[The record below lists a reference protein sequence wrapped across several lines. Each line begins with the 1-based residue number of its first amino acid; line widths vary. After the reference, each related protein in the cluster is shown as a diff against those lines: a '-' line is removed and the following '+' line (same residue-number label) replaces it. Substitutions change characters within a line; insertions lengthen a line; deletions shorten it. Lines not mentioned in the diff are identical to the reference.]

1 MRVRNVALTEGTIWK
16 KLLIF
21 ALPLMLSNFLQQ
33 LYNTADLLIV
43 GRFIGTEAQAAVG
56 ATGSLSNMLIGFFI
70 GLSTGCAVVV
80 AQMYGAEDEDGLYR
94 MVHSSMSIT
103 LVSGVVLSVAGFF
116 LSTPLL
122 RLMNTPEEILADA
135 SVYLRIFF
143 AGSIPSLLYNMGAGI
158 LRSVGDSKRPF
169 YFLAVSSITNILLD
183 LLFIAVFGW
192 GVAGAAWATVISQ
205 IIAAVLVMMSLSK
218 TDESYRLY
226 LRDIAFHG
234 PVGKRALKI
243 GVPAGLQSVLI
254 SGSNVIIQ
262 TAVNGF
268 GTLAVAGYA
277 AAGRIDGFVWVT
289 LNAVAL
295 AAMTFMGQN
304 IGARKIERAKK
315 GLRQAIVL
323 VVIVSGGLGAFF
335 LIFAGPLAALF
346 NPDPAVTFYIRRVML
361 YILSIYWLFGINE
374 VIGGALRGVGR
385 SMVPMLVTLICMSG
399 FRVFWV
405 YVILP
410 LNRTFDFMLLA
421 YPLSYIL
428 TIIVY
433 LIYMKMV
440 DWLPKSEETEPSEEI
455 ENIEANA

>member
-94 MVHSSMSIT
+94 MVHSSMSIA

-192 GVAGAAWATVISQ
+192 GVAGAAWATVISN

-218 TDESYRLY
+218 TDESYKLY

-243 GVPAGLQSVLI
+243 GVPTGLQSVLI

-304 IGARKIERAKK
+304 IGAGKIERAKK

-346 NPDPAVTFYIRRVML
+346 NPDPAVTFYIRQVML

>member
-1 MRVRNVALTEGTIWK
+1 MRVRNVALTEGTIWR

-33 LYNTADLLIV
+33 LYNTADLLII

-94 MVHSSMSIT
+94 MVHSSMSIA

-192 GVAGAAWATVISQ
+192 GVAGAAWATVISN

-218 TDESYRLY
+218 TDESYKLY

-243 GVPAGLQSVLI
+243 GVPTGLQSVLI

-304 IGARKIERAKK
+304 IGAGKIERAKK
-315 GLRQAIVL
+315 GLRQAIIL

-346 NPDPAVTFYIRRVML
+346 NPDPAVTFYIRQVML

>member
-33 LYNTADLLIV
+33 LYNTADLLII

-94 MVHSSMSIT
+94 MVHSSMSIA

-192 GVAGAAWATVISQ
+192 GVAGAAWATVISN

-218 TDESYRLY
+218 TDESYKLY

-304 IGARKIERAKK
+304 IGAGKIERAKK

-346 NPDPAVTFYIRRVML
+346 NPDPAVTFYIRQVML

>member
-94 MVHSSMSIT
+94 MVHSSMSIA

-192 GVAGAAWATVISQ
+192 GVVGAAWATVISH

-218 TDESYRLY
+218 TDESYKLY

-295 AAMTFMGQN
+295 AAMTFMGQT
-304 IGARKIERAKK
+304 IGAGKIERAKK

-346 NPDPAVTFYIRRVML
+346 NPDPAVTFYIRQVML

-421 YPLSYIL
+421 YPLSYVL

-433 LIYMKMV
+433 LIYMKRV
-440 DWLPKSEETEPSEEI
+440 DWLPKREEIEPIEEI

>member
-1 MRVRNVALTEGTIWK
+1 MRVRNVALTEGTIWR

-33 LYNTADLLIV
+33 LYNTADLLII

-94 MVHSSMSIT
+94 MVHSSMSIA
-103 LVSGVVLSVAGFF
+103 LVSGVVLSVAGLF

-192 GVAGAAWATVISQ
+192 GVAGAAWATVISN

-218 TDESYRLY
+218 TDESYKLY

-304 IGARKIERAKK
+304 IGAGKIERAKK
-315 GLRQAIVL
+315 GLRQAIIL

-421 YPLSYIL
+421 YPLSYVL

-433 LIYMKMV
+433 LIYMKRV
-440 DWLPKSEETEPSEEI
+440 DWLPKREEIEPIEEI

>member
-1 MRVRNVALTEGTIWK
+1 ME

-94 MVHSSMSIT
+94 MVHSSMSIA

-192 GVAGAAWATVISQ
+192 GVAGAAWATVISH
-205 IIAAVLVMMSLSK
+205 IIAAVLVMMSLSE
-218 TDESYRLY
+218 TDESYKLY

-254 SGSNVIIQ
+254 SGS
-262 TAVNGF
+262 
-268 GTLAVAGYA
+268 
-277 AAGRIDGFVWVT
+277 
-289 LNAVAL
+289 
-295 AAMTFMGQN
+295 M
-304 IGARKIERAKK
+304 
-315 GLRQAIVL
+315 
-323 VVIVSGGLGAFF
+323 
-335 LIFAGPLAALF
+335 
-346 NPDPAVTFYIRRVML
+346 
-361 YILSIYWLFGINE
+361 
-374 VIGGALRGVGR
+374 
-385 SMVPMLVTLICMSG
+385 
-399 FRVFWV
+399 
-405 YVILP
+405 
-410 LNRTFDFMLLA
+410 
-421 YPLSYIL
+421 
-428 TIIVY
+428 
-433 LIYMKMV
+433 
-440 DWLPKSEETEPSEEI
+440 
-455 ENIEANA
+455 

>member
-94 MVHSSMSIT
+94 MVHSSMSIA

-192 GVAGAAWATVISQ
+192 GVVGAAWATVISH

-218 TDESYRLY
+218 TDESYKLY

-243 GVPAGLQSVLI
+243 GVPTGLQSVLI

-304 IGARKIERAKK
+304 IGAGKIERAKK
-315 GLRQAIVL
+315 GLRQAIIL

>member
-94 MVHSSMSIT
+94 MVHSSMSIA

-192 GVAGAAWATVISQ
+192 GVVGAAWATVISH

-304 IGARKIERAKK
+304 IGAGKIERAKK
-315 GLRQAIVL
+315 GLRQAIIL

-346 NPDPAVTFYIRRVML
+346 NPDPAVTFYIRQVML

>member
-94 MVHSSMSIT
+94 MVHSSMSIA

-192 GVAGAAWATVISQ
+192 GVVGAAWATVISH

-218 TDESYRLY
+218 TDESYKLY

-243 GVPAGLQSVLI
+243 GVPTGLQSVLI

-304 IGARKIERAKK
+304 IGAGKIERAKK

-346 NPDPAVTFYIRRVML
+346 NPDPAVTFYIRQVML

-421 YPLSYIL
+421 YPLSYVL

-433 LIYMKMV
+433 LIYMKRV
-440 DWLPKSEETEPSEEI
+440 DWLPKREEIEPIEEI

>member
-94 MVHSSMSIT
+94 MVHSSMSIA

-192 GVAGAAWATVISQ
+192 GVVGAAWATVISH

-218 TDESYRLY
+218 TDESYKLY

-243 GVPAGLQSVLI
+243 GVPTGLQSVLI

-304 IGARKIERAKK
+304 IGAGKIERAKK

-421 YPLSYIL
+421 YPLSYVL

-433 LIYMKMV
+433 LIYMKRV
-440 DWLPKSEETEPSEEI
+440 DWLPKREEIDPIEEI

>member
-94 MVHSSMSIT
+94 MVHSSMSIA

-192 GVAGAAWATVISQ
+192 GVAGAAWATVISN

-218 TDESYRLY
+218 TDESYKLY

-243 GVPAGLQSVLI
+243 GVPTGLQSVLI

-304 IGARKIERAKK
+304 IGAGKIERAKK
-315 GLRQAIVL
+315 GLRQAIIL

-346 NPDPAVTFYIRRVML
+346 NPDPAVTFYIRQVML

>member
-70 GLSTGCAVVV
+70 GLSIGCAVVV

-94 MVHSSMSIT
+94 MVHSSMSIA

-192 GVAGAAWATVISQ
+192 GVAGAAWATVISH

-218 TDESYRLY
+218 TDESYKLY

-243 GVPAGLQSVLI
+243 GVPTGLQSVLI

-304 IGARKIERAKK
+304 IGAGKIERAKK

-346 NPDPAVTFYIRRVML
+346 NPDPAVTFYIRQVML

-440 DWLPKSEETEPSEEI
+440 DWLPKREEIEPIEEI

>member
-94 MVHSSMSIT
+94 MVHSSMSIA

-192 GVAGAAWATVISQ
+192 GVVGAAWATVISH

-218 TDESYRLY
+218 TDESYKLY

-243 GVPAGLQSVLI
+243 GVPTGLQSVLI

-304 IGARKIERAKK
+304 IGAGKIERAKK

-346 NPDPAVTFYIRRVML
+346 NPDPAVTFYIRQVML

-440 DWLPKSEETEPSEEI
+440 DWLPKREEIEPSEEI

>member
-33 LYNTADLLIV
+33 LYNTADLLII

-94 MVHSSMSIT
+94 MVHSSMSIA

-192 GVAGAAWATVISQ
+192 GVAGAAWATVISN

-218 TDESYRLY
+218 TDESYKLY

-243 GVPAGLQSVLI
+243 GVPTGLQSVLI

-304 IGARKIERAKK
+304 IGAGKIERAKK

-346 NPDPAVTFYIRRVML
+346 NPDPAVTFYIRQVML

>member
-94 MVHSSMSIT
+94 MVHSSMSIA

-192 GVAGAAWATVISQ
+192 GVVGAAWATVISN

-218 TDESYRLY
+218 TDESYKLY

-243 GVPAGLQSVLI
+243 GVPTGLQSVLI

-304 IGARKIERAKK
+304 IGAGNIERARR
-315 GLRQAIVL
+315 GLRQATIL
-323 VVIVSGGLGAFF
+323 VVIISGGLGAFF

-421 YPLSYIL
+421 YPLSYVL

-433 LIYMKMV
+433 LIYMKRV
-440 DWLPKSEETEPSEEI
+440 DWLPKREEIEPIEEI

>member
-1 MRVRNVALTEGTIWK
+1 MRVRNVALTEGTIWR

-33 LYNTADLLIV
+33 LYNTADLLII

-94 MVHSSMSIT
+94 MVHSSMSIA

-192 GVAGAAWATVISQ
+192 GVVGAAWATVISH

-218 TDESYRLY
+218 TDESYKLY

-304 IGARKIERAKK
+304 IGAGKIERAKK

-346 NPDPAVTFYIRRVML
+346 NPDPAVTFYIRQVML

-421 YPLSYIL
+421 YPLSYVL

-433 LIYMKMV
+433 LIYMKRV
-440 DWLPKSEETEPSEEI
+440 DWLPKREEIEPIEEI

>member
-1 MRVRNVALTEGTIWK
+1 
-16 KLLIF
+16 
-21 ALPLMLSNFLQQ
+21 
-33 LYNTADLLIV
+33 
-43 GRFIGTEAQAAVG
+43 
-56 ATGSLSNMLIGFFI
+56 
-70 GLSTGCAVVV
+70 
-80 AQMYGAEDEDGLYR
+80 
-94 MVHSSMSIT
+94 
-103 LVSGVVLSVAGFF
+103 
-116 LSTPLL
+116 
-122 RLMNTPEEILADA
+122 
-135 SVYLRIFF
+135 
-143 AGSIPSLLYNMGAGI
+143 
-158 LRSVGDSKRPF
+158 
-169 YFLAVSSITNILLD
+169 
-183 LLFIAVFGW
+183 
-192 GVAGAAWATVISQ
+192 
-205 IIAAVLVMMSLSK
+205 MMSLSK
-218 TDESYRLY
+218 TDESYKLY

-243 GVPAGLQSVLI
+243 GVPTGLQSVLI

-304 IGARKIERAKK
+304 IGAGNIERARR
-315 GLRQAIVL
+315 GLRQATIL
-323 VVIVSGGLGAFF
+323 VVIISGGLGAFF

-346 NPDPAVTFYIRRVML
+346 NPDPADTFYIRRVML

-421 YPLSYIL
+421 YPLSYVL

-433 LIYMKMV
+433 LIYMKRL
-440 DWLPKSEETEPSEEI
+440 DWLPKREEIEPIEEI

>member
-33 LYNTADLLIV
+33 LYNTADLLII

-94 MVHSSMSIT
+94 MVHSSMSIA

-192 GVAGAAWATVISQ
+192 GVVGAAWATVISH

-218 TDESYRLY
+218 TDESYKLY

-243 GVPAGLQSVLI
+243 GVPTGLQSVLI

-304 IGARKIERAKK
+304 IGAGKIERAKK

-346 NPDPAVTFYIRRVML
+346 NPDPAVTFYIRQVML

-410 LNRTFDFMLLA
+410 LNRTSDFMLLA

-440 DWLPKSEETEPSEEI
+440 DWLPKREEIEPIEEI

>member
-94 MVHSSMSIT
+94 MVHSSMSIA

-192 GVAGAAWATVISQ
+192 GVVGAAWATVISH

-218 TDESYRLY
+218 TDESYKLY

-243 GVPAGLQSVLI
+243 GVPTGLQSVLI

-304 IGARKIERAKK
+304 IGAGKIERAKK

-421 YPLSYIL
+421 YPLSYVL

-433 LIYMKMV
+433 LIYMKRV
-440 DWLPKSEETEPSEEI
+440 DWLPKREEIEPIEEI

>member
-94 MVHSSMSIT
+94 MVHSSMSIA

-192 GVAGAAWATVISQ
+192 GVVGAAWATVISH

-218 TDESYRLY
+218 TDESYKLY

-243 GVPAGLQSVLI
+243 GVPTGLQSVLI

-262 TAVNGF
+262 AAVNGF

-304 IGARKIERAKK
+304 IGAGKIERAKK
-315 GLRQAIVL
+315 GLRQAIIL

>member
-33 LYNTADLLIV
+33 LYNTADLLII

-94 MVHSSMSIT
+94 MVHSSMSIA

-192 GVAGAAWATVISQ
+192 GVAGAAWATVISN

-218 TDESYRLY
+218 TDESYKLY

-304 IGARKIERAKK
+304 IGAGKIERAKK

-346 NPDPAVTFYIRRVML
+346 NPDPAVTFYIRQVML

-440 DWLPKSEETEPSEEI
+440 DWLPKREEIEPIEEI

>member
-33 LYNTADLLIV
+33 LYNTADLLII

-94 MVHSSMSIT
+94 MVHSSMSIA

-192 GVAGAAWATVISQ
+192 GVAGAAWATVISN

-218 TDESYRLY
+218 TDESYKLY

-304 IGARKIERAKK
+304 IGAGKIERAKK

-346 NPDPAVTFYIRRVML
+346 NPDPAVTFYIRQVML

-410 LNRTFDFMLLA
+410 LNRTSDFMLLA

>member
-1 MRVRNVALTEGTIWK
+1 MRLRNVALTEGTIWK
-16 KLLIF
+16 QLLIF

-33 LYNTADLLIV
+33 LYNTGDLLIV
-43 GRFIGTEAQAAVG
+43 GRFIGTQAQAAVG
-56 ATGSLSNMLIGFFI
+56 ATGSLANMLIGFFI

-94 MVHSSMSIT
+94 MVHSSMSIA

-122 RLMNTPEEILADA
+122 RLMNTPEDILVDA
-135 SVYLRIFF
+135 STYLRIFF
-143 AGSIPSLLYNMGAGI
+143 AGSIPSLFYNMGAGI

-183 LLFIAVFGW
+183 LLFIAVFDW
-192 GVAGAAWATVISQ
+192 GVTGAAWATVISQ
-205 IIAAVLVMMSLSK
+205 IVAAVLVMISLSK

-243 GVPAGLQSVLI
+243 GVPAGVQSVLI

-289 LNAVAL
+289 INAVAL
-295 AAMTFMGQN
+295 AAMTFEGQN
-304 IGARKIERAKK
+304 IGAGKLERAKR
-315 GLRQAIVL
+315 GLRQATIL
-323 VVIVSGGLGAFF
+323 VVIMSGGLGAFF

-346 NPDPAVTFYIRRVML
+346 NPDPAVTYYIRRVML

-385 SMVPMLVTLICMSG
+385 SMVPMLVTLTCMSG

-421 YPLSYIL
+421 YPLSYVL

-440 DWLPKSEETEPSEEI
+440 DWLPKREELEPIEEI
-455 ENIEANA
+455 ENVDANA